1 LENLLNTFR
10 ISHSFSSGFRA
21 ATVKR
26 LAQCLFAVLC
36 AIIVLGSS
44 PLPPQQTLTFN
55 SSSGEFTE
63 NGSTWS
69 ATSGYIANSDYRS
82 ASYCLRQYNSGALT
96 VAKVGGNKFAAN
108 SFYAK
113 YWTGSAYTIRVIGYD
128 GATQKWSQDF
138 ALTTAYAQYTISSSV
153 QVTSLSFA
161 ATSNNNYWAIDDI
174 GYTVANVAPSD
185 LVLSGTTVAEGAASG
200 TEVGTMSCTDPED
213 GGTHTYAFA
222 SGGADNGSFTIT
234 GTSLKTAFVANS
246 GTKSAYAIKLRVTD
260 SGGLSVENDFSIAV
274 RSVYGIDNSYDNIT
288 RVVFNTIDNAT
299 GAESGGYTFYGSVS
313 TTVAREQ
320 TYTLS
325 VTNNESG
332 WLVDYPQYIKAW
344 IDWNQNGNYEDAGES
359 YVIAGPLTSVV
370 ASSIG
375 ITVPAGATLGA
386 TRLRVALRSPYD
398 TPADPPLY
406 PPSNAAF
413 DYGEAEDY
421 AVTVAAALP
430 IQLADF
436 RATAVSSHQ
445 VRLDWST
452 LSETNN
458 YGFEVERSDSTQQH
472 YATIPNSFIP
482 GHGTTNEPQ
491 QYSFIDSSAASGV
504 WYLRLKQ
511 IDLDGTV
518 HFSEGIRGSA
528 LSGVE
533 EPEVPA
539 SFSLSQNY
547 PNPFNPSTTIRY
559 GLPERGSVSLVVLN
573 TLGQQVAILV
583 DGVQGAGY
591 HDVKFEAQSLP
602 SGVYFYRIQSGSFA
616 ETKKLTLLR

>member
-1 LENLLNTFR
+1 MKVSR
-10 ISHSFSSGFRA
+10 ISDFSPLDVSAGA
-21 ATVKR
+21 LKH
-26 LAQCLFAVLC
+26 LAQYMFAAFC
-36 AIIVLGSS
+36 IIIVVGSV
-44 PLPPQQTLTFN
+44 PLLAQQTLTFN
-55 SSSGEFTE
+55 SSSGEFSE
-63 NGSTWS
+63 NGSSWS
-69 ATSGYIANSDYRS
+69 ATSGYISNADYRS
-82 ASYCLRQYNSGALT
+82 ASYCLKQYNSGALT
-96 VAKVGGNKFAAN
+96 VAKVGGNKFTAT

-113 YWTGSAYTIRVIGYD
+113 YWSGSAYTIRVIGYD

-138 ALTTAYAQYTISSSV
+138 ALTTAYVQYTISSSV

-174 GYTVANVAPSD
+174 GYTVVNVAPSD
-185 LVLSGTTVAEGAASG
+185 LALSGTTVADGAASG
-200 TEVGTMSCTDPED
+200 TEVGTMSCTDAED
-213 GGTHTYAFA
+213 GATHTYTLAA
-222 SGGADNGSFTIT
+222 GGADNGSFTIT
-234 GTSLKTAFVANS
+234 GTSLKTAFIANAS
-246 GTKSAYAIKLRVTD
+246 TKSSYAIKLRVAD
-260 SGGLSVENDFSIAV
+260 SGGLYIEKDFSIAV
-274 RSVYGIDNSYDNIT
+274 RSIYGIDNSYDNIT

-299 GAESGGYTFYGSVS
+299 DAESGGYTFYGGVS
-313 TTVAREQ
+313 TTVARDQ

-325 VTNNESG
+325 ITNNDSG
-332 WLVDYPQYIKAW
+332 MLTEYPQYIKAW

-359 YVIAGPLTSVV
+359 YVVGGPITSVV
-370 ASSIG
+370 ASSVG
-375 ITVPAGATLGA
+375 ITIPAGASVGT

-406 PPSNAAF
+406 PPSNAGF

-421 AVTVAAALP
+421 PLTVTVALP
-430 IQLADF
+430 IQLAGLK
-436 RATAVSSHQ
+436 ATALSGHQ

-458 YGFEVERSDSTQQH
+458 YGFEVEKSDSTQHH
-472 YATIPNSFIP
+472 YTVIPNSFIP

-491 QYSFIDSSAASGV
+491 QYSFVDSSAVPGV

-518 HFSEGIRGSA
+518 HYSEGIRGSV

-533 EPEVPA
+533 EQEVPA

-559 GLPERGSVSLVVLN
+559 ALPEAGVVSLVVLN
-573 TLGQQVAILV
+573 TLGQQVATIV

-591 HDVKFEAQSLP
+591 HDVKFEAQNLP

-616 ETKKLTLLR
+616 ETKKLTILR